1 MDACSTTSDRFSDR
15 SNTRDSEL
23 KYHHSRDTVESNGTT
38 VLPDAAYNFNGIAN
52 KGPLLT
58 IAIALFGPE
67 SFIAERVMH
76 SDNYFDP
83 DQGLNAIGC
92 FDRAPFVP
100 LLSVPSSHD
109 ALSATNKLIRGVCNR
124 QWNLGQL
131 QTDILM
137 YVQMFIGSRTWI
149 TDSPSSPDYDKLL
162 NNAFEAVA
170 FLANEQWLTAAS
182 DFTTLTVR
190 YDPGEPTQVPHISKA
205 GTILISCLL
214 SIYLAGL
221 LATAV
226 YSGWAPRWAS
236 RLDSLVMMQY
246 GAAVADQLSMKV
258 IADSQLVKVL
268 DETPG
273 WLGDASGEGDLVG
286 ELRLGARTPLRAKR
300 RYICFE
306 HDHETSP
313 ERKTRPPASH
323 VVHSGSA

>member
-1 MDACSTTSDRFSDR
+1 MGAFGTTSDRYSDR
-15 SNTRDSEL
+15 NNTQESDF
-23 KYHHSRDTVESNGTT
+23 KYYHRRGTVESNGTT
-38 VLPDAAYNFNGIAN
+38 VLPDAAYNVNSIPN

-67 SFIAERVMH
+67 SFIADRVMH
-76 SDNYFDP
+76 PENYFDP
-83 DQGLNAIGC
+83 DQDLNVIHC

-100 LLSVPSSHD
+100 LLSVPSTHD
-109 ALSATNKLIRGVCNR
+109 DLSVSNNLIQGVCNR

-131 QTDILM
+131 QSDILT
-137 YVQMFIGSRTWI
+137 YVQMFIGIRTWI
-149 TDSPSSPDYDKLL
+149 VDSPSGPDYDKRL
-162 NNAFEAVA
+162 NNAFEAAA

-182 DFTTLTVR
+182 KTATLMVS

-205 GTILISCLL
+205 GIILISCLL
-214 SIYLAGL
+214 GIYLAGL

-226 YSGWAPRWAS
+226 YSSWAPRWAS

-323 VVHSGSA
+323 EVHSGSA